1 MDCRLL
7 EFLYS
12 NKILNKH
19 QHGFLAKKS
28 TITNLLETVNDWAF
42 SLESNNGIVTAYID
56 FARAFDSVSH
66 QKLLHKLES
75 YGITG
80 SLLDWIHSFLSN
92 RSHCTRVGNS
102 YSSYLPIQSGVIQG
116 SCLGP
121 LLFLIYIN
129 DIVELFTE
137 PIIPKVYADDV
148 KLYTSVRC
156 YTDCCN
162 FQDNLNKLYDWAS
175 TWQLSVSFGKCCV
188 INIGKSSGFDNSAMV
203 YKIGDNVLKLSL
215 IHIS

>member
-1 MDCRLL
+1 MALQAV
-7 EFLYS
+7 YW
-12 NKILNKH
+12 I
-19 QHGFLAKKS
+19 GY
-28 TITNLLETVNDWAF
+28 
-42 SLESNNGIVTAYID
+42 IV
-56 FARAFDSVSH
+56 
-66 QKLLHKLES
+66 
-75 YGITG
+75 
-80 SLLDWIHSFLSN
+80 FLSN

-102 YSSYLPIQSGVIQG
+102 YSTYLPIQSGVIQG

-129 DIVELFTE
+129 DIVELFAE
-137 PIIPKVYADDV
+137 PITPKLYADDV

-188 INIGKSSGFDNSAMV
+188 INIGKSSGFDNTTMV
-203 YKIGDNVLKLSL
+203 YKIGENVLKTVNSTSDLGVTVDNKL
-215 IHIS
+215 